1 MYELNMQKKHF
12 KYALHICSTIIYDHI
27 SYIYIYTCSAYGRRW
42 ISVYIYIYTIP
53 LCTIYPIK
61 SCSIPLPDDNIM
73 LPKQIIHMML

>member
-1 MYELNMQKKHF
+1 MYELNMQKNTLSMHCI
-12 KYALHICSTIIYDHI
+12 YVQLSYMIIYH
-27 SYIYIYTCSAYGRRW
+27 IYIYTCSAYGRRW